1 MITIAILSLFYFAA
15 SDMWCM
21 NRKTG
26 GYPSDLLPSVP
37 LEKTGISPIT
47 PPPPVEG
54 GSNGGNSGGST
65 GSNAKMVFPTVGLII
80 MALLFSLIK

>member
-1 MITIAILSLFYFAA
+1 
-15 SDMWCM
+15 MWCM

-37 LEKTGISPIT
+37 LDKTGKSPIT

-54 GSNGGNSGGST
+54 GGGGNSGGNT
-65 GSNAKMVFPTVGLII
+65 GSNAKMVFPTFGLVLA
-80 MALLFSLIK
+80 ALLLSLIK